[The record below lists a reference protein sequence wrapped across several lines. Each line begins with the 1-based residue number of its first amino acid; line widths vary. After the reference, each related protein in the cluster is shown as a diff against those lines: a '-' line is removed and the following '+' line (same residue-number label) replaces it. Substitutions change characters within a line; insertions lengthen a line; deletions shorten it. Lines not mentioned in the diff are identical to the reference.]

1 MKTEQKLRKDKR
13 MDVPPGNIHHL
24 KEILKEIYNFK
35 VLLLAN
41 GRIEQE
47 R

>member
-1 MKTEQKLRKDKR
+1 